1 MIENEFEGY
10 PPQDAELLSSLRRA
24 AEGADPEPAYLRDLG
39 RAAFSVR
46 RVDAE
51 LAQLVADSTRQRE
64 LVRSAA
70 SGADPRLVT
79 FVAGDVTIE
88 VQVSRVQTHP
98 YLIGLV
104 DGVAVP
110 EGARV
115 DVEAASGALERTEVD
130 DLGRFT
136 VDEVPRGLIR
146 LRVVAE
152 GVDVTTDWMSLA
164 G

>member
-1 MIENEFEGY
+1 MIDDHSEDYLPE
-10 PPQDAELLSSLRRA
+10 DAELLSSLRRA

-64 LVRSAA
+64 LVRSGG

-79 FVAGDVTIE
+79 FVTDTLTIE
-88 VQVSRVQTHP
+88 VQVSRVQSHP

-104 DGVAVP
+104 DGLIEP
-110 EGARV
+110 EGSRV
-115 DVEAASGALERTEVD
+115 DVEAASGELESTLVD

-136 VDEVPRGLIR
+136 VDDVPRGLIR
-146 LRVVAE
+146 LRVLAQ